1 VDAPSSRH
9 LEGTHTLKRFLLV
22 LLLLLLI
29 AIEPN
34 LMITLA
40 REVTLTVLDALH
52 GLVSSGGGAGANG

>member
-1 VDAPSSRH
+1 VDTPPAPVTWKER
-9 LEGTHTLKRFLLV
+9 TLKRFLLV

-34 LMITLA
+34 LMITVA